1 VIGHIL
7 VGIDGSEHSRRA
19 ARFAH
24 DLAQQLGARITL
36 LLVLEPPRM
45 LPLGFLDSAAII
57 APHPDPKEFENV
69 QRLLEQVAADLPSAQ
84 VDKQVQV
91 GHPADTIVS
100 VANTLGV
107 DLIVVGARGL
117 NLGGKWLLGSV
128 SDRVI
133 QHAGRPVTV
142 VH

>member
-1 VIGHIL
+1 
-7 VGIDGSEHSRRA
+7 
-19 ARFAH
+19 
-24 DLAQQLGARITL
+24 
-36 LLVLEPPRM
+36 M
-45 LPLGFLDSAAII
+45 LPIGFLDSAAII
-57 APHPDPKEFENV
+57 APTPDPKQLENM
-69 QRLLEQVAADLPSAQ
+69 QRLLDQVAADLPSAR
-84 VDKQVQV
+84 VDKRVEV

-128 SDRVI
+128 SDRVL

>member
-1 VIGHIL
+1 
-7 VGIDGSEHSRRA
+7 
-19 ARFAH
+19 
-24 DLAQQLGARITL
+24 
-36 LLVLEPPRM
+36 M

-57 APHPDPKEFENV
+57 APHPGPKELENV

-84 VDKQVQV
+84 VDKEVKV
-91 GHPADTIVS
+91 GHPADTIVD